1 MSDKRFLNVHEWCCE
16 TFANYTRASEG
27 LGAGAPALHQSD
39 DDGSWNVFGCCGGN
53 CYMVIDLR
61 FCPWCGK
68 EIKS

>member
-1 MSDKRFLNVHEWCCE
+1 MTEFLNIHEWCCE
-16 TFANYTRASEG
+16 TFANYTRTSEG
-27 LGAGAPALHQSD
+27 LGAGAPALHQA

-68 EIKS
+68 EIVT